1 MKRILFLI
9 AAILLLASPLA
20 AANSC
25 DPPMDVCE
33 TKEPIQLARMNGY
46 IAGSGAAALTCTIG
60 SGDNW
65 VNTANNDNWS
75 LNQTDNQNGQ
85 EVANTGSKD
94 ICKVV
99 IRFSN
104 GGSDSTT
111 YLQIK
116 DGWGGSV
123 LGTSDTLNILGSS
136 AQANYTFTFATPAT
150 VAGNFV
156 VVIRNTQVSG
166 QLTLYVSNSDQY
178 YGGTSYKA
186 TTANTER
193 NQDMVGEIWYKQ

>member
-1 MKRILFLI
+1 MKRILFTLI
-9 AAILLLASPLA
+9 AFLCLTAQALGADLSE
-20 AANSC
+20 C
-25 DPPMDVCE
+25 
-33 TKEPIQLARMNGY
+33 TQLARMNGY
-46 IAGSGAAALTCTIG
+46 IAGAGGAAALTCTIG

-136 AQANYTFTFATPAT
+136 AQANYTFTFATAAT
-150 VAGNFV
+150 VASDFV
-156 VVIRNTQVSG
+156 IVIRNTQTSG
-166 QLTLYVSNSDQY
+166 QLTLYVSTSDQY